1 MGALDIR
8 CIYRAR
14 SLPLHCLN
22 DRSHA
27 NQPGWGL
34 VRRRECLLPT
44 LRGWIL
50 LLLMGLLS
58 VSAGLRIVHPFL
70 AVTDPLPGG
79 VLVVEGWVT
88 DYAFEQAI
96 AEFRKYNSRKLY
108 VTGGP
113 LDRGM
118 PLSEYKTYAELGA
131 ATLVRLGLD
140 KNAVQAVPAPWMRQD
155 RTYASAIA
163 LRNWLRQHNAMPAQV
178 NVITVGAHARRSR
191 LLFEKAFAG
200 DLRVGIVAIEDR
212 AYDAKRWWTS
222 SNGVR
227 AVFGEMLAYGYA
239 RLFFH
244 APTDPGIAPTNR

>member
-1 MGALDIR
+1 V
-8 CIYRAR
+8 C
-14 SLPLHCLN
+14 
-22 DRSHA
+22 
-27 NQPGWGL
+27 
-34 VRRRECLLPT
+34 RRECLLPT

-50 LLLMGLLS
+50 LLLVGLLS
-58 VSAGLRIVHPFL
+58 VAAAFQYIHPFL
-70 AVTDPLPGG
+70 AITDPIPGG
-79 VLVVEGWVT
+79 ALVVEGWAT
-88 DYAFEQAI
+88 DYALEDAI
-96 AEFRKYNSRKLY
+96 AEFRGHDYRKLY

-113 LDRGM
+113 MERGV

-140 KNAVQAVPAPWMRQD
+140 KDAVQAVPAPLVRQD
-155 RTYASAIA
+155 RTFTSAVA

-191 LLFEKAFAG
+191 LLFEKAFASG
-200 DLRVGIVAIEDR
+200 LRVGIVAVEDR

-227 AVFGEMLAYGYA
+227 AVMGEMLAYGYA

-244 APTDPGIAPTNR
+244 APTDPGVAPTNQ

>member
-1 MGALDIR
+1 M
-8 CIYRAR
+8 
-14 SLPLHCLN
+14 N
-22 DRSHA
+22 DRSIV
-27 NQPGWGL
+27 NKRVWGL
-34 VRRRECLLPT
+34 LCRRECLLPT

-50 LLLMGLLS
+50 LLLVGLLS
-58 VSAGLRIVHPFL
+58 VAAACRNIHPFL
-70 AVTDPLPGG
+70 AITDPLPGG
-79 VLVVEGWVT
+79 ALVVEGWAT
-88 DYAFEQAI
+88 DYAFEDAI
-96 AEFRKYNSRKLY
+96 VEFRRHDYRKLY

-113 LDRGM
+113 MESGV

-140 KNAVQAVPAPWMRQD
+140 KDAVQAVPAPWIRQD
-155 RTYASAIA
+155 RTFTSAVA
-163 LRNWLRQHNAMPAQV
+163 LRNWLRQHNAMPAQI

-200 DLRVGIVAIEDR
+200 GLRVGIVAIEDR

-227 AVFGEMLAYGYA
+227 AVMGEMLAYGYA

-244 APTDPGIAPTNR
+244 APTDPGVAPTTQ